1 MTLTKA
7 QGQHEGRPEERQEG
21 EQDADDARAPEG
33 VRVVPPPQHE
43 GGRKEGQGERHQGCE
58 PTAAAAGYED
68 DRYLG
73 LELGLEG

>member
-1 MTLTKA
+1 M
-7 QGQHEGRPEERQEG
+7 
-21 EQDADDARAPEG
+21 
-33 VRVVPPPQHE
+33 PPPQHE
-43 GGRKEGQGERHQGCE
+43 GRGRAGQGERHQGRE